1 MFLIVGLGPISLALS
16 CVDEDCQEV
25 RAASSL
31 LAQADVERL
40 WTIYRDICF

>member
-25 RAASSL
+25 AWNEIL
-31 LAQADVERL
+31 LAGRGLFAVD
-40 WTIYRDICF
+40 